1 MSRAAFIC
9 SSELWARGHGPEHPL
24 KPERLKRTYE
34 LLQAYGAFDGDGFLV
49 PPRLATKEELCLFH
63 TSEYVAAVE
72 SLSRGEDRFNPAR
85 YNFGPGDNPVFPGMY
100 ETEALKVGAALVA
113 MEIVLSGEAD
123 DEMSRLVRRR
133 NSSISRRDISSKVAF
148 SFSGGLHHAGP
159 ASASGFCVFND
170 AAVLIHALLRR
181 GLRVAYIDIDVHHGD
196 GVQWAFY
203 ESDQVLTISLHE
215 SGLYL
220 FPGTGFTGEIGEGP
234 GRGYSANLPLAPFT
248 DDEVY
253 LWAFREIVPP
263 LVEAFGP
270 DIVVSQLG
278 TDTHY
283 LDPLAHLCLTT
294 RGYEAVVREI
304 KALAPRW
311 IALGG
316 GGYALDVVPRAWTLA
331 YGVMLGRDFP
341 DELPSA
347 YARKYG
353 PGRLRDR
360 GGPHL
365 DEGLREEARRYA
377 QRGVE
382 ELKGT
387 VLRIL
392 REKRRKE

>member
-1 MSRAAFIC
+1 MSKTAFIC
-9 SSELWARGHGPEHPL
+9 SGALWTRGHGPEHPL
-24 KPERLKRTYE
+24 KPERLRRTYE
-34 LLQAYGAFDGDGFLV
+34 LLQAYGAFEGDSLLV
-49 PPRLATKEELCLFH
+49 PPRLATNEELCLFH
-63 TSEYVAAVE
+63 TPEYVAAVD
-72 SLSRGEDRFNPAR
+72 SLSRGEGGIEPAR

-113 MEIVLSGEAD
+113 MELVLSGDLE
-123 DEMSRLVRRR
+123 
-133 NSSISRRDISSKVAF
+133 VAF

-159 ASASGFCVFND
+159 ARASGFCVFND

-181 GLRVAYIDIDVHHGD
+181 GLRVAYVDIDVHHGD

-203 ESDQVLTISLHE
+203 DSDQVLTISLHE

-220 FPGTGFTGEIGEGP
+220 FPGTGFTTEIGEGP

-253 LWAFREIVPP
+253 LWAFREVVPP

-316 GGYALDVVPRAWTLA
+316 GGYVLDVVPRAWALA

-341 DELPSA
+341 DELPIA

-353 PGRLRDR
+353 PGRLRDQ

-382 ELKGT
+382 ELKTT
-387 VLRIL
+387 VLKIL
-392 REKRRKE
+392 RGKRRR